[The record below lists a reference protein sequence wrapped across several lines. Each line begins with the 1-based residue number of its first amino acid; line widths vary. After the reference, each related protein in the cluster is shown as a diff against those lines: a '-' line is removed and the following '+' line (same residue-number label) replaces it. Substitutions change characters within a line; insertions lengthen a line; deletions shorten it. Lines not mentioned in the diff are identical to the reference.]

1 MIIYNFKIDQLYCLN
16 DEDIM
21 QAYDLIKRWYK
32 AVLER
37 TKTDKL
43 KAINIIE
50 RAYGILE
57 LPKVPI
63 IYVEGMD
70 TAIKLIK
77 REFPRLENHQPNH
90 SDGLNCSEYEQ
101 LTMALYFLV
110 LGKNQDWYN
119 TLSSQAKAISRIIWR
134 GEDVFEEIYYGIYE
148 DFEAIIDY
156 HLSKVLDIE
165 IGHTNNSYLQYC
177 IEDLKIEHNLE
188 AWDILKNLT
197 QECPYI
203 IPLSKLC
210 IVIEYPVEIQLDNEQ
225 LPHAHNKPATIFG
238 DGSKVYYHHGVYFP
252 AKYGDIPISDWQPEW
267 ILSEKD
273 NEYNRDIL
281 SYAIGYKN
289 FRHEYPDYDFWQDR
303 DRMLGQSIDI
313 IINWQLYHY
322 NQLYLKHLL
331 IDELKINYDDAIKL
345 TDLLPFKLPM
355 ELYNLYNYYNGGY
368 QLAPDLYFYSL
379 KQAIQALPKLAHIKS
394 NTGYPFPLFK
404 GDRGKLYY
412 ILADKIQATYSH
424 IYCIFPG
431 GKPMIYAE
439 CVTSL
444 IVTIAQC
451 YQEGCYHIETDRETG
466 IREIKQYITQVEP
479 IFEKFNP
486 DRIDTWREISAN

>member
-1 MIIYNFKIDQLYCLN
+1 MIIYNFEINQIYCLN
-16 DEDIM
+16 DEDIVL
-21 QAYDLIKRWYK
+21 AYNSIKRWRK
-32 AVLER
+32 TILER
-37 TKTDKL
+37 TITIDRL
-43 KAINIIE
+43 KAIDLIE
-50 RAYGILE
+50 RAYEILE
-57 LPKVPI
+57 LPKAPI
-63 IYVEGMD
+63 SFVQGMK
-70 TAIKLIK
+70 TAIELIK
-77 REFPRLENHQPNH
+77 REIFRSVNYSGYL
-90 SDGLNCSEYEQ
+90 DCTEYEQ
-101 LTMALYFLV
+101 LFMELYYLTID
-110 LGKNQDWYN
+110 KNKEFYN
-119 TLSSQAKAISRIIWR
+119 TLLPQSEEISEIIGR
-134 GEDVFEEIYYGIYE
+134 SGEVFGEIYYGIYE
-148 DFEAIIDY
+148 DFEDIIDC
-156 HLSKVLDIE
+156 HFAKILDAE

-177 IEDLKIEHNLE
+177 IEDLKIEHNPE

-210 IVIEYPVEIQLDNEQ
+210 IVIEYPIEIHLDNEQ

-252 AKYGDIPISDWQPEW
+252 AKYGDIPISAWQPEW
-267 ILSEKD
+267 ILSEKEH
-273 NEYNRDIL
+273 EYNRDIL
-281 SYAIGYKN
+281 TYTIGYKK

-331 IDELKINYDDAIKL
+331 IDELKTNYNDAIKI
-345 TDLLPFKLPM
+345 TDCLPFKLPI

-379 KQAIQALPKLAHIKS
+379 KQAIHALPKLAHIKS
-394 NTGYPFPLFK
+394 NRGYPFPLFK
-404 GDRGKLYY
+404 GDGGKIYY
-412 ILADKIQATYSH
+412 VIAHGLQVTYSH
-424 IYCIFPG
+424 VYCILPG
-431 GKPMIYAE
+431 GEPMIYAE

-451 YQEGCYHIETDRETG
+451 YQEGCYHIEIDRETG
-466 IREIKQYITQVEP
+466 IREIKQDLDRIEP

-486 DRIDTWREISAN
+486 DQIDTWRKISEN